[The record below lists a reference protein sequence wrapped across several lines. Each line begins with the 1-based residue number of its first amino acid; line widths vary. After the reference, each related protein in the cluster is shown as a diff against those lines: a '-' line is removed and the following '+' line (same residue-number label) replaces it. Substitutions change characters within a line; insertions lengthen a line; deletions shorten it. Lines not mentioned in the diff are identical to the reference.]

1 MNITNTVITEYING
15 FYNERTTA
23 LKELR
28 KRNEMNFVDTKL
40 EDDFDV
46 LVSQYESQYANQ

>member
-1 MNITNTVITEYING
+1 MNRIEAENRI
-15 FYNERTTA
+15 
-23 LKELR
+23 KELR
-28 KRNEMNFVDTKL
+28 EKNEMTFVDTKL